1 MRTPSFSILLRR
13 EWKQLLTDPW
23 LCSLITWVPL
33 VLAVMLWSV
42 FAGGIARDLPIGLV
56 DLDNSQVSR
65 SISRNFD
72 SSPALQVVK
81 QYSAIAK
88 GSRDLRAGNI
98 YAFVVLPENLEKNT
112 VLGLAPE
119 VTAFVNS
126 QFLLIGKT
134 INSALL
140 QALSTFTAKVEV
152 KKNLSTGQSV
162 LSSALSS
169 ALPIGTKVTPLFNVN
184 NNYAQFLISAIIPAL
199 WQILM
204 VAITVLSF
212 ASEVRR
218 KGVQAW
224 LAVGPVKAIIVKY
237 IPLITIFWIHG
248 MLFLWGMYIAL
259 GWPMHGDWAV
269 LVVALFLTSCASVVV
284 SSLFFLLTRDAARG
298 LSMAAA
304 YAAPGLAFMGVTFP
318 VSDMTLPAR
327 IWRSLIPVSHYIE
340 IQFSQVNY
348 GASLMSV
355 LPQFRALALFGILF
369 FVAVAIVKITAGH
382 KQVAGESV

>member
-1 MRTPSFSILLRR
+1 MSTPSFSILLRR

-42 FAGGIARDLPIGLV
+42 FAGGIARDLPIGVV

-65 SISRNFD
+65 SITRNFD
-72 SSPALQVVK
+72 SSPALQIVK
-81 QYSAIAK
+81 NYPDIAK
-88 GSRDLRAGNI
+88 GSRDLRAGHI
-98 YAFVVLPENLEKNT
+98 YGLVVLPENLEKNT

-134 INSALL
+134 INSALM
-140 QALSTFTAKVEV
+140 QALSTFTVKVEV
-152 KKNLSTGQSV
+152 KKNLFTGQSV

-184 NNYAQFLISAIIPAL
+184 NNYAQFLISAILPAL

-218 KGVQAW
+218 NGLQTW
-224 LAVGPVKAIIVKY
+224 LEVGPVKAIIVKY

-259 GWPMHGDWAV
+259 GWPMHGDWSL
-269 LVVALFLTSCASVVV
+269 LVVACFLTSCASVAV
-284 SSLFFLLTRDAARG
+284 SSLIFLLTRDAARG
-298 LSMAAA
+298 LSLAAA

-327 IWRSLIPVSHYIE
+327 VWRSLIPVSHYIE

-348 GASLMSV
+348 GASLASV
-355 LPQFRALALFGILF
+355 LPQFRALTLFGILF
-369 FVAVAIVKITAGH
+369 LIAIVLVKIMAGH
-382 KQVAGESV
+382 KQVAGEAV

>member
-1 MRTPSFSILLRR
+1 MSAPSFSILLRR

-42 FAGGIARDLPIGLV
+42 FAGGIARDLPIGVV
-56 DLDNSQVSR
+56 DFDNSQVSR
-65 SISRNFD
+65 SITRNFD

-81 QYSAIAK
+81 NYPDIAK
-88 GSRDLRAGNI
+88 GSRALRAGHI
-98 YAFVVLPENLEKNT
+98 YGLVVLPENLEKNT
-112 VLGLAPE
+112 VLGRAPE

-140 QALSTFTAKVEV
+140 QAQSTFTAKVEV

-162 LSSALSS
+162 ISSALASS
-169 ALPIGTKVTPLFNVN
+169 LPIGTKVTPLFNVN

-218 KGVQAW
+218 SGAQTW
-224 LAVGPVKAIIVKY
+224 LEVGPVRAIAVKF
-237 IPLITIFWIHG
+237 IPLITVFWIHG

-259 GWPMHGDWAV
+259 GWPMHGDWSV
-269 LVVALFLTSCASVVV
+269 LIVALFLTSCASVAV
-284 SSLFFLLTRDAARG
+284 SSLFFLLTRDATRG
-298 LSMAAA
+298 LSLAAA

-340 IQFSQVNY
+340 IQFAQVNY
-348 GASLMSV
+348 GASLVSV

-369 FVAVAIVKITAGH
+369 FIAVALVKVMAGRE
-382 KQVAGESV
+382 QVAGETV

>member
-1 MRTPSFSILLRR
+1 MNESSFSSMLRR
-13 EWKQLLTDPW
+13 EWKQLFTDPW

-42 FAGGIARDLPIGLV
+42 FAKGVARELPIGLV
-56 DLDNSQVSR
+56 DLDKSQISR
-65 SISRNFD
+65 SIARNFD
-72 SSPALQVVK
+72 SSPALHIVK
-81 QYSAIAK
+81 SYPDVAQ

-98 YAFVVLPENLEKNT
+98 YGLVVLPEGLEKNT
-112 VLGLAPE
+112 VLGAAPE

-140 QALSTFTAKVEV
+140 QAQSTFTAKVEV
-152 KKNLSTGQSV
+152 KKNLSTGQSA
-162 LSSALSS
+162 LPAALSS

-184 NNYAQFLISAIIPAL
+184 TNYAQFLISAILPAL

-204 VAITVLSF
+204 VALTVLSF
-212 ASEVRR
+212 AAEKRR
-218 KGVQAW
+218 KGLHAW
-224 LAVGPVKAIIVKY
+224 LEGGPVKAIIVKF
-237 IPLITIFWIHG
+237 IPLIIISWVHG
-248 MLFLWGMYIAL
+248 FLFLWGMYIAL
-259 GWPMHGDWAV
+259 GWPMHGDWSL
-269 LVVALFLTSCASVVV
+269 LVVALFLTSCASVAV

-298 LSMAAA
+298 LSLAAA

-348 GASLMSV
+348 GASLTSV

-369 FVAVAIVKITAGH
+369 FVAVVLIKVIAGRE
-382 KQVAGESV
+382 QVIGETV

>member
-1 MRTPSFSILLRR
+1 MSAPSFSILLRR

-33 VLAVMLWSV
+33 VLAIMLWSI
-42 FAGGIARDLPIGLV
+42 FAGGIARDLPIGIV

-65 SISRNFD
+65 SIARNFD
-72 SSPALQVVK
+72 FSPTLQVVTS
-81 QYSAIAK
+81 YPDIAK
-88 GSRDLRAGNI
+88 GSRALRAGHI
-98 YAFVVLPENLEKNT
+98 YGLVVLPENIEKNT

-119 VTAFVNS
+119 VTVFVNT

-140 QALSTFTAKVEV
+140 QAQSTFTTKVEV

-162 LSSALSS
+162 ISSALAS
-169 ALPIGTKVTPLFNVN
+169 ALPIGSKVTPLFNVN

-218 KGVQAW
+218 QGLKTW
-224 LAVGPVKAIIVKY
+224 LAVGPVKALTVKF
-237 IPLITIFWIHG
+237 IPLITVFWIHG
-248 MLFLWGMYIAL
+248 LLFLWELYVVL
-259 GWPMHGDWAV
+259 GWPMHGEWFV
-269 LVVALFLTSCASVVV
+269 LAVALFLTSCASVVV
-284 SSLFFLLTRDAARG
+284 SSLFFLFTRDAARG
-298 LSMAAA
+298 LSLSAA

-340 IQFSQVNY
+340 IQIAQVNY
-348 GASLMSV
+348 GSSLALV
-355 LPQFRALALFGILF
+355 LPQFRALAFFGILF
-369 FVAVAIVKITAGH
+369 FVAVALVKVIAGRE
-382 KQVAGESV
+382 QVAGEAA

>member
-1 MRTPSFSILLRR
+1 VPSFSILLRR

-33 VLAVMLWSV
+33 ALAVMVWSI
-42 FAGGIARDLPIGLV
+42 FAGGIARDLPIGVV
-56 DLDNSQVSR
+56 DLDNSQISR
-65 SISRNFD
+65 SITRNFD
-72 SSPALQVVK
+72 YSPALQVVK
-81 QYSAIAK
+81 SYTNVSA
-88 GSRDLRAGNI
+88 GSRDLRAGTI
-98 YAFVVLPENLEKNT
+98 YGLVVLPENLEKHT

-140 QALSTFTAKVEV
+140 QAQSTLTAKVEV
-152 KKNLSTGQSV
+152 KKNLSIGQGV
-162 LSSALSS
+162 LSNALSS

-184 NNYAQFLISAIIPAL
+184 NNYAQFLVSAIIPAL

-204 VAITVLSF
+204 VVITVLSF
-212 ASEVRR
+212 ASEGRR
-218 KGVQAW
+218 TGVQTW
-224 LAVGPVKAIIVKY
+224 LSVGPVKAIIVKV

-248 MLFLWGMYIAL
+248 MLFLWGMYVAL
-259 GWPMHGDWAV
+259 GWPMHGDWSV

-284 SSLFFLLTRDAARG
+284 SSLFFLVTRDAARG
-298 LSMAAA
+298 LSLAAA

-327 IWRSLIPVSHYIE
+327 VWRSLIPVSHYVE
-340 IQFSQVNY
+340 IQFGQVNY

-355 LPQFRALALFGILF
+355 LPQFKALAFFGLLF
-369 FVAVAIVKITAGH
+369 FVVITLAQIIAGG
-382 KQVAGESV
+382 KQVAEEAV

>member
-1 MRTPSFSILLRR
+1 MSTPSFSILLRR

-23 LCSLITWVPL
+23 LCSLITWVPV

-42 FAGGIARDLPIGLV
+42 FAGGIARDLPIGVV

-65 SISRNFD
+65 SITRNFD
-72 SSPALQVVK
+72 SSPALEIVK
-81 QYSAIAK
+81 NYPDIAK
-88 GSRDLRAGNI
+88 GSRALRAGYI
-98 YAFVVLPENLEKNT
+98 YGLVVLPQNLEKDT
-112 VLGLAPE
+112 VLGRAPE

-140 QALSTFTAKVEV
+140 QTLSTFSAKVEV
-152 KKNLSTGQSV
+152 KRNLSTGQSV

-169 ALPIGTKVTPLFNVN
+169 AIPIGTKVTPLFNLN
-184 NNYAQFLISAIIPAL
+184 NNYAQFLISAILPAV

-204 VAITVLSF
+204 VAITILSF
-212 ASEVRR
+212 ASELRR
-218 KGVQAW
+218 NGLQAW
-224 LAVGPVKAIIVKY
+224 LSVGPIRAMIVKI
-237 IPLITIFWIHG
+237 IPLITVFWIHG

-259 GWPMHGDWAV
+259 GWPMHGAWSV
-269 LVVALFLTSCASVVV
+269 LVVALFLTSSASVAV
-284 SSLFFLLTRDAARG
+284 SSLIFLLTRDATRA
-298 LSMAAA
+298 LSLAAS

-355 LPQFRALALFGILF
+355 LPQFRALALFAILF
-369 FVAVAIVKITAGH
+369 FVAGAIVKVMAGR
-382 KQVAGESV
+382 KQVAGDSV

>member
-1 MRTPSFSILLRR
+1 MSTPSFSILLRR

-33 VLAVMLWSV
+33 LLAVMLWSV
-42 FAGGIARDLPIGLV
+42 FAGGIARDLAIGIV

-65 SISRNFD
+65 SITRNFD
-72 SSPALQVVK
+72 SSPALQVVNN
-81 QYSAIAK
+81 YPDIAK
-88 GSRDLRAGNI
+88 GSRALRAGHI
-98 YAFVVLPENLEKNT
+98 YGLVVLPENLEKNT
-112 VLGLAPE
+112 VLGLTPE

-134 INSALL
+134 INSAIL
-140 QALSTFTAKVEV
+140 QALSTFTVKVEV

-169 ALPIGTKVTPLFNVN
+169 ALPIGIKVTPLFNVN
-184 NNYAQFLISAIIPAL
+184 NNYAQFLISAILPAL

-218 KGVQAW
+218 NGVQTW
-224 LAVGPVKAIIVKY
+224 LKVGPVKAIIVKF

-259 GWPMHGDWAV
+259 GWPMHGDWSV
-269 LVVALFLTSCASVVV
+269 LVVALFLTSCASVAV

-298 LSMAAA
+298 LSLAAA

-327 IWRSLIPVSHYIE
+327 IWRSLIPISHYIE

-348 GASLMSV
+348 GASLVSV

-369 FVAVAIVKITAGH
+369 FVAVAIVKVMAGR
-382 KQVAGESV
+382 KQVAGEAV